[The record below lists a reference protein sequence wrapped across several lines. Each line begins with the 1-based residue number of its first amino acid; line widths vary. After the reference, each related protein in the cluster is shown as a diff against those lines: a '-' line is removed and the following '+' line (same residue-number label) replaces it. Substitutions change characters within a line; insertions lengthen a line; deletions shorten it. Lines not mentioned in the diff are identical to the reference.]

1 MISKGFYSPFSWT
14 ILQAEIFKKAN
25 SEMKNMCRK
34 LVSQLPSTA
43 EVAATGLGKG
53 IEFGAFSG
61 DTLAVHHLKS
71 QVQV

>member
-1 MISKGFYSPFSWT
+1 
-14 ILQAEIFKKAN
+14 
-25 SEMKNMCRK
+25 MKNTCRK

-53 IEFGAFSG
+53 IEFGAFGG
-61 DTLAVHHLKS
+61 DTLAVHHPKS